1 MLFVFFVF
9 VFANYVQPPPST
21 SNHTNN
27 WAVIVAASRY
37 WFNYRHISNALA
49 VYHTLKSNGIPDS
62 QIILMLADDM
72 ACNPRNSLKPHVFIE
87 KNENIGKRTDLYG
100 SDVLVDY
107 RGLDCSVENLIR
119 VLSGRHSPSTPKT
132 KRLDTDDNSNI
143 LVYLTGHGGENFLK
157 FHDKEEIQSQDLAD
171 VFMMMHN
178 QKRYNEILFVADTCQ
193 AASMGSAFTA
203 PNVISMASSQVGE
216 SSYSYGLDS
225 FVGLS
230 TSDRFTY
237 HILQFF
243 KRGIGGKRGYLKAL
257 MNSMNP
263 EKLLSTHSCD
273 HHLLERDF
281 DEVKITDFFAA
292 TNNVHLY
299 DESYDVQLKACK
311 RLKEESPK
319 LTTWSVNREET
330 SRIKSLHSTNWT
342 SVLLF
347 VVLAALAVYD
357 KVS

>member
-1 MLFVFFVF
+1 MLIVTFVLFFTAF
-9 VFANYVQPPPST
+9 GTYVQPAPST

-72 ACNPRNSLKPHVFIE
+72 ACNPRNNLKPHVYVDKHDRIQD
-87 KNENIGKRTDLYG
+87 RTDLYG
-100 SDVLVDY
+100 SDVMVDY

-119 VLSGRHSPSTPKT
+119 VLSGRHAPGTPKT

-171 VFMMMHN
+171 VFTMMHKN
-178 QKRYNEILFVADTCQ
+178 KRYNEILFAADTCQ
-193 AASMGSAFTA
+193 ASSMGSAFTA
-203 PNVISMASSQVGE
+203 PNVFSLASSQVGE

-225 FVGLS
+225 FIGLS

-237 HILQFF
+237 YILQFF
-243 KRGIGGKRGYLKAL
+243 KKGIAGKRNSIQAL
-257 MNSMNP
+257 VDSMDYD
-263 EKLLSTHSCD
+263 KLLSHHSCD
-273 HHLLERDF
+273 HHLLQRDF
-281 DEVKITDFFAA
+281 SEVKITDFFAA

-299 DESYDVQLKACK
+299 NDTYNVELKK
-311 RLKEESPK
+311 SK
-319 LTTWSVNREET
+319 VNEQ
-330 SRIKSLHSTNWT
+330 K
-342 SVLLF
+342 
-347 VVLAALAVYD
+347 
-357 KVS
+357 

>member
-1 MLFVFFVF
+1 MLIVTFVLFFTAF
-9 VFANYVQPPPST
+9 GTYVQPAPST

-72 ACNPRNSLKPHVFIE
+72 ACNPRNNLKPHVYVDKHDRIQD
-87 KNENIGKRTDLYG
+87 RTDLYG
-100 SDVLVDY
+100 SDVMVDY

-132 KRLDTDDNSNI
+132 KRLDTDDSSNI

-157 FHDKEEIQSQDLAD
+157 FHDKEEVQSQDLAD
-171 VFMMMHN
+171 VFTMMHKN
-178 QKRYNEILFVADTCQ
+178 KRYNEILFVADTCQ

-225 FVGLS
+225 FIGLS

-243 KRGIGGKRGYLKAL
+243 KRGIKGKRGYVKAL
-257 MNSMNP
+257 MKSMNYQQ
-263 EKLLSTHSCD
+263 LLSTHSVD
-273 HHLLERDF
+273 YHLLERDF

-299 DESYDVQLKACK
+299 DESYKLKMKNCKLEKEKRPQLK
-311 RLKEESPK
+311 RWTPQKEEPPRIISD
-319 LTTWSVNREET
+319 T
-330 SRIKSLHSTNWT
+330 SLSK
-342 SVLLF
+342 
-347 VVLAALAVYD
+347 
-357 KVS
+357 